1 MNITAL
7 SGRDDEVK
15 LQRIIMYR
23 LGFQVVKKPAL
34 ACCLFWAGLFKAPTI
49 KLTPTPG

>member
-15 LQRIIMYR
+15 LQRIVMYS
-23 LGFQVVKKPAL
+23 LGFQVVKKPAF
-34 ACCLFWAGLFKAPTI
+34 AFCLFWAWLFKARLRNLI
-49 KLTPTPG
+49 SVL